1 MAVYKDKVMILK
13 WKGNKD
19 LCLVS
24 TTHDEKLV
32 PTRIGGQNIKR
43 VNAVVNCKSVK
54 GGVDISDDC
63 RNTRKR
69 LKNYNQKH
77 FLYFTDTYS
86 FNSYLLYKR
95 KLEFQYSLLRN
106 SISEVS
112 QN

>member
-1 MAVYKDKVMILK
+1 
-13 WKGNKD
+13 
-19 LCLVS
+19 
-24 TTHDEKLV
+24 
-32 PTRIGGQNIKR
+32 
-43 VNAVVNCKSVK
+43 
-54 GGVDISDDC
+54 VDISDDC

-112 QN
+112 QNWSVTFMQALKHCRTNWVTRTSRPNLNCCRSFQANASRRCVAKR